1 MGEVLVARRQQ
12 AGHGGD
18 TPDGSTRPVQ
28 MSWSRAFATARDAAK
43 PLPAEV
49 TPAVAATGLVLAAA
63 VRCERPVPAFD
74 NAAMDGYVVAGD
86 GPWRIRGRILA
97 GEPAGDT
104 VLAPGTALEIAT
116 GAPVPAGA
124 GAVLPY
130 EDCRAEGGLVIGAVG
145 ARRHIRRAGDAL
157 SPGTLIAPAGR
168 TVTATLAAAALQAGA
183 EHVLACRAPAVTM
196 LVTGDEVITEGAPG
210 PGQVRDVFTGLVTA
224 VTARAGGRFEGSRRL
239 PDDPAALAAALAEA
253 GTDVIAVSGSSSAGA
268 ADHLHGLLDD
278 AGATWLVRGVACR
291 PGHPQALAVLPDGRF
306 VVSLPGNPYAGLV
319 AALTLL
325 EPLLGAL
332 AGRPAASL
340 PLVTVTGH
348 AKLMPGGVRVVP
360 VGPSGELAAAG
371 SVGLHAAAAAGTL
384 AVLPDDW
391 ADGRPAVTLT
401 VP

>member
-28 MSWSRAFATARDAAK
+28 MSWSRAYATARDAAK

-86 GPWRIRGRILA
+86 GPWTIRGRILA
-97 GEPAGDT
+97 GEQAGDT

-130 EDCRAEGGLVIGAVG
+130 EDCRVEDGLVIGAVG

-168 TVTATLAAAALQAGA
+168 TVTATVAAAALQAGA
-183 EHVLACRAPAVTM
+183 EHVLAHRAPAVTM
-196 LVTGDEVITEGAPG
+196 LVTGNEVITDGAPG

-239 PDDPAALAAALAEA
+239 PDDPAALAAALAA
-253 GTDVIAVSGSSSAGA
+253 DTDVIAVSGSSSAGA
-268 ADHLHGLLDD
+268 ADHLHGLLDA

>member
-12 AGHGGD
+12 AGHDGD

-28 MSWSRAFATARDAAK
+28 MSWSRAYATARDAAK

-86 GPWRIRGRILA
+86 GPWTIRGRILA
-97 GEPAGDT
+97 GEQAGDT

-130 EDCRAEGGLVIGAVG
+130 EDCRVEDGLVIGAVG
-145 ARRHIRRAGDAL
+145 ARRHNRRSGDAL

-168 TVTATLAAAALQAGA
+168 TVTATVAAAALQAGA
-183 EHVLACRAPAVTM
+183 EHVLAHRAPAVTL
-196 LVTGDEVITEGAPG
+196 LVTGDEVITDGAPG

-239 PDDPAALAAALAEA
+239 PDDPAALAAALAA
-253 GTDVIAVSGSSSAGA
+253 DTDVIAVSGSSSAGA
-268 ADHLHGLLDD
+268 ADHLHGLLDA

-340 PLVTVTGH
+340 ALVTVTGH